1 MERIQA
7 RLNFTLLPVLAVSV
21 LLLLLPSLQ
30 ATHVKYCDKD
40 ADYAVKV
47 KDVVISPNPVVRGKP
62 ATFKI
67 LGSTGESISGG
78 KLLIDVKYFGVHIHQ
93 ETHDFCEETSCPVS
107 GNFEL
112 SHSQSL
118 PAFTP
123 PGSYTLTMIMSDKNG
138 DELTCISFDF
148 KIRIGSSVSDS

>member
-1 MERIQA
+1 M
-7 RLNFTLLPVLAVSV
+7 
-21 LLLLLPSLQ
+21 
-30 ATHVKYCDKD
+30 
-40 ADYAVKV
+40 
-47 KDVVISPNPVVRGKP
+47 
-62 ATFKI
+62 KI
-67 LGSTGESISGG
+67 LFCPNSPLSFFSVCLAWDNEDNGGITFPIYVYVHLCTLEFHQESLSCITYAGESISGG

-123 PGSYTLTMIMSDKNG
+123 PVSLTLPRTFMLFFPFNSYLAYSTA
-138 DELTCISFDF
+138 ELGKARGHARSLWLAIP
-148 KIRIGSSVSDS
+148 